1 MSQAAMSNL
10 IAALKTG
17 AGLKDEFITTC
28 PSTTI
33 KLFPIR
39 FRARPSQSKRFRKVF
54 AVMPIRKTPTS
65 YFSGTFTAD
74 YLRRQDF
81 PFLTWP

>member
-17 AGLKDEFITTC
+17 AGLKDEFIYYMAFDDYKTFPDPFPRTTVA
-28 PSTTI
+28 I
-33 KLFPIR
+33 KEVQESIR
-39 FRARPSQSKRFRKVF
+39 RYANPDK
-54 AVMPIRKTPTS
+54 PGEL
-65 YFSGTFTAD
+65 FSGTFTAGC
-74 YLRRQDF
+74 LCRQDF